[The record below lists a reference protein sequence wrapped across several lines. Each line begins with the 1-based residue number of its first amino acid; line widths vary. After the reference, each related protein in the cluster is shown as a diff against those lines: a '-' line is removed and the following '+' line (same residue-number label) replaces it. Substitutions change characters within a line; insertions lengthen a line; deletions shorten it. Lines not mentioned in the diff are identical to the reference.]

1 MSGGQVT
8 RNGLIGTSI
17 SKRVYDQ
24 LKLRENA
31 LANKG
36 TEPEWQKLYTG
47 KTAWVK
53 LSSSVNIDGSS
64 NEAKNNV
71 LTGRGIIGDSGVNP
85 GYNTSD
91 KLGVRPIPGL
101 TNLSIQSIN
110 RFGTLRNAV
119 VEFKVYDVERLS
131 DLEALYMRPGFSI
144 LLEWGHTAYKTA
156 SGVSTSPKTVDG
168 FFTNTRASKIEE
180 AIRRIEESTEGN
192 YAGLFGYIKNFQW
205 SFNVDG
211 SYNCRI
217 EIISKGELLESIQY
231 AIYPPDK
238 EEDDNDE
245 ANLDKNRSPIHRVL
259 YAIKEAIPSEE
270 DSSSNQPAQS
280 TSLLSGI
287 GNTAIANKLLGRTK
301 TIGPF
306 SQESESDDSNQ
317 FLSYIQLGA
326 LLEVFNIAILPKDSK
341 QVISPFAPNIVS
353 RYVTHPF
360 HFSGNPG
367 VCMLPKNSKAYP
379 KQNGKFVRT
388 TSSYAT
394 LLGIPPFNSE
404 NVHEIWLNV
413 DYLLTE
419 LNNSIDDRTGQ
430 SSVFTFLQNVLA
442 GVEGALGDINELDIA
457 YDEEFNVHYIVD
469 RRYVGNVKELRGI
482 RVSGK
487 ATTAT
492 NLSITSKLSPRLGT
506 LIAISA
512 QNSRSVSDVGI
523 EAENLFKWNEG
534 LVDRIITERIVGA
547 EKTPEITSVQD
558 EDDLEKKVNKEEDPY
573 RKARKKIIKALKRF
587 AKNTYKPSDYT
598 ALASSHIFAQK
609 TLLRYNL
616 RTDENKKKPRPGII
630 PFEISVTLDGIS
642 GFKIGETFDIED
654 DYIFPKRYR
663 GVIAFIITGLEH
675 SIQGN
680 RWTTTIKAQTVT
692 K

>member
-1 MSGGQVT
+1 MSNGQVT

-36 TEPEWQKLYTG
+36 TEPKWQKLYTS

-53 LSSSVNIDGSS
+53 LSSSVNVDGDGGAKAKS
-64 NEAKNNV
+64 NI
-71 LTGRGIIGDSGVNP
+71 LTGRGITGDSGVNP
-85 GYNTSD
+85 GYNTSEN
-91 KLGVRPIPGL
+91 LGIRPIPGL

-131 DLEALYMRPGFSI
+131 DLESLYMRPGFSI

-168 FFTNTRASKIEE
+168 FFTNTRASVIEKKI
-180 AIRRIEESTEGN
+180 RSIEESTEGN

-205 SFNVDG
+205 SFNIDG

-231 AIYPPDK
+231 AIYPPV
-238 EEDDNDE
+238 EEGAEEGEE
-245 ANLDKNRSPIHRVL
+245 ANLDKNRSPIHRAL
-259 YAIKEAIPSEE
+259 YAIKEDIPSAE
-270 DSSSNQPAQS
+270 DSSGTQPAQS
-280 TSLLSGI
+280 AKFLSTV
-287 GNTAIANKLLGRTK
+287 GNIAIANKLIGRTRV
-301 TIGPF
+301 IGPF
-306 SQESESDDSNQ
+306 SQEEGETGDQ
-317 FLSYIQLGA
+317 YLSYIQLGA
-326 LLEVFNIAILPKDSK
+326 LLEVFNIAVLPKDRK

-367 VCMLPKNSKAYP
+367 VCRLPKDSKAYP
-379 KQNGKFVRT
+379 GLKGTFLRT
-388 TSSYAT
+388 TNRYTAA
-394 LLGIPPFNSE
+394 LGTPPFNSE

-419 LNNSIDDRTGQ
+419 LNNTVDDRTGQ
-430 SSVFTFLQNVLA
+430 ALVFTFLQNVLA
-442 GVEGALGDINELDIA
+442 GVEGALGGINELDIA
-457 YDEEFNVHYIVD
+457 YDEELNVHYIID
-469 RRYVGNVKELRGI
+469 RRYIGDVKKLRGI

-512 QNSRSVSDVGI
+512 QASQQISDVGI
-523 EAENLFKWNEG
+523 EAENLFKWNDG
-534 LVDRIITERIVGA
+534 LEDRIITERIVGE
-547 EKTPEITSVQD
+547 EKSPEITSVKD
-558 EDDLEKKVNKEEDPY
+558 EDALEKEADKQEDPY
-573 RKARKKIIKALKRF
+573 QKARKKIIKALKRF
-587 AKNTYKPSDYT
+587 AENIYKPSDYT
-598 ALASSHIFAQK
+598 ALTSSHILVQK
-609 TLLRYNL
+609 TLLRYNI
-616 RTDENKKKPRPGII
+616 RTNKKPSPGII
-630 PFEISVTLDGIS
+630 PFELSITLDGIS

-654 DYIFPKRYR
+654 HYIFPKRYR
-663 GVIAFIITGLEH
+663 GAIAFIITGLEH